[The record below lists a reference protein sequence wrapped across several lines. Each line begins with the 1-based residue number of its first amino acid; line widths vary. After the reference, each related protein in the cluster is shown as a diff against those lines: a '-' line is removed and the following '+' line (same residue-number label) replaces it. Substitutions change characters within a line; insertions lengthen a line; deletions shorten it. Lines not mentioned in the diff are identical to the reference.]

1 MTATTTKS
9 HEKRHRAWTAAAVV
23 GVDAGKGHHVLVV
36 RARGR
41 KDSRPLQ
48 VPTTRPGFEEA
59 VAFILAQAGGAAPA
73 DILVG
78 IEFAGNYGFTF
89 AHYLAARGFQVVS
102 VLAKHSKSWKDVMH
116 GQPLKTDAKDALS
129 ITDLAAQGHFVAFP
143 FLKPAYAELRYLVSA
158 REAVVSRHSATI
170 NRIRAVLQV
179 VFPEFEQ
186 VFGRLTKKTPRA
198 FLQAYPGPGDLLAAP
213 KADVLALLDRE
224 SRGHLGEA
232 RYVELVTAARSTL
245 ALDVAQGALKA
256 ELPLLVERLQ
266 LYDRQKLELERQM
279 QAVLATLPE
288 AAALCTIP
296 GVAPVSAAV
305 FLGAIGDPTA
315 YASSREV
322 LKLAGLGLLEK
333 SSGASRGKPRL
344 SKRGRPMLRQMA
356 YMLAVRSI
364 RVQDRGANGLY
375 WRGRYEAA
383 LARNGGLAKKALVM
397 LMRDLIKRMYVVA
410 RECRPYTVEPPIRP
424 TPSAPAGDAPAGI
437 SAAA

>member
-1 MTATTTKS
+1 MSKS
-9 HEKRHRAWTAAAVV
+9 HARRQRALEAAAVV
-23 GVDAGKGHHVLVV
+23 GVDAGKSHHVLVV

-41 KDSRPLQ
+41 KDSRALQ

-59 VAFILAQAGGAAPA
+59 VAFILAQAPGAVPA
-73 DILVG
+73 DVLVG

-89 AHYLAARGFQVVS
+89 AHYLASCGFQVVS

-170 NRIRAVLQV
+170 NRLRAVLQV
-179 VFPEFEQ
+179 VFPEFES

-198 FLQAYPGPGDLLAAP
+198 FLAAYPGPGDLLAAP
-213 KADVLALLDRE
+213 KEEVLALLDRE
-224 SRGHLGEA
+224 SRGHLGEE
-232 RYVELVTAARSTL
+232 RYAQLLTAARATL

-266 LYDRQKLELERQM
+266 LYERQKLELEKQM
-279 QAVLATLPE
+279 KAVLDTLPA

-315 YASSREV
+315 YTSSREV

-333 SSGASRGKPRL
+333 SSGSLRGKPRL

-364 RVQDRGANGLY
+364 RLQDRGANGLY

-383 LARNGGLAKKALVM
+383 VQRNGGLAKKALVM
-397 LMRDLIKRMYVVA
+397 LMRDLIKRMFVVA
-410 RECRPYTVEPPIRP
+410 RECRPYTVEPPARP
-424 TPSAPAGDAPAGI
+424 ARAGAAPAGKP
-437 SAAA
+437 AAA